1 MIQHV
6 CVIEY
11 GPAIDSI
18 LDYVAQFHAEK
29 LAGEHTRDF
38 PCENCQENYQP
49 ASSAFIT
56 RERRDAIK
64 RRDKYKCIW
73 CQCDIA
79 ALPAM
84 QQTLDHLVTLEEYAH
99 LPEEIKIWFGSKHKT
114 ANLVSSCKSCNSKRK
129 SEDFCTYAQRTG
141 ATQRIQHVLTDR
153 RPLNIQA
160 SKARVGN
167 NRRTYK
173 NAWSTQ
179 QRLSQ
184 GISLQ
189 IN

>member
-1 MIQHV
+1 M
-6 CVIEY
+6 
-11 GPAIDSI
+11 DTI
-18 LDYVAQFHAEK
+18 LDYIAQFHAEK
-29 LAGEHTRDF
+29 RSGEHTRDF
-38 PCENCQENYQP
+38 PCDSCLDNYQP

-64 RRDKYKCIW
+64 ARDGYKCIW

-79 ALPAM
+79 ELPAM
-84 QQTLDHLVTLEEYAH
+84 QQTLDHLVTLEEYEH

-114 ANLVSSCKSCNSKRK
+114 SNLVSSCKPCNSKRK
-129 SEDFCTYAQRTG
+129 NEDFCSYAKRHN
-141 ATQRIQHVLTDR
+141 ATARILNVLTDR
-153 RPLNIQA
+153 RPLNIVA
-160 SKARVGN
+160 SKRRVGN

-184 GISLQ
+184 GISLDLGK
-189 IN
+189 